1 MYPSPSPTS
10 WLWGNYPKASKL
22 CAGLGWQPGGC
33 LQTPTLPTRTR
44 SQTFCFTS
52 WRTLTLFWNTWMWPQ
67 SPPSLLAQKVPQAQ
81 CSWKRSWTPTS
92 RLIQT
97 QTWNS
102 LPPLPAN
109 CLLLG
114 WPKSSFGFKVWI
126 KVTFFIFTKN
136 FIEQC
141 IHHFFP
147 YYVLPFSRQLHN
159 LIFPKLLI
167 FLSKELF

>member
-109 CLLLG
+109 CLHWVGQKVPLALKYEWKTQFSFSPRTLLNNVFTNFS
-114 WPKSSFGFKVWI
+114 PT
-126 KVTFFIFTKN
+126 TFCHFPGN
-136 FIEQC
+136 FIISSSQN
-141 IHHFFP
+141 F
-147 YYVLPFSRQLHN
+147 
-159 LIFPKLLI
+159 
-167 FLSKELF
+167 

>member
-1 MYPSPSPTS
+1 MWICIPLPPPPPGFEEITLKPLSCVLA
-10 WLWGNYPKASKL
+10 W
-22 CAGLGWQPGGC
+22 AGSLEGVFRLPPFQH
-33 LQTPTLPTRTR
+33 TLPSASADRP
-44 SQTFCFTS
+44 SASHLGVLSSYPGIHGCDH
-52 WRTLTLFWNTWMWPQ
+52 NP
-67 SPPSLLAQKVPQAQ
+67 PPSLLAQKVPQAQ
-81 CSWKRSWTPTS
+81 CSWKGSWTPTS
-92 RLIQT
+92 KLIQT

-126 KVTFFIFTKN
+126 KDTFFIFTKN

-147 YYVLPFSRQLHN
+147 LLRSA
-159 LIFPKLLI
+159 IFQAT
-167 FLSKELF
+167 S